1 MFTIHATKKL
11 LDRVKAPVIDR
22 SEEPDTVLGNWY
34 ANAIFWKPQVA
45 LFVNERTFLPVL
57 VPLAPA
63 SSVAARLPDAL
74 GEILE
79 AIDVD
84 PSFMDV
90 ERLAMDEAVYA
101 KTSNRQVVGVMNE
114 FIFSAPYYREAAAE
128 GDLLS
133 ISLKLAT
140 TPVGPLRN
148 GNSCPD
154 IEVKKMIE
162 AYLATGRID
171 HVSPVPIMKRMD
183 APPDLDL
190 ERIRR
195 YAASKTPA
203 RLINQ
208 MRVEVE
214 VRDYS
219 ATLYEARAPWSPD
232 IGPEWTR
239 VKIARLTFHATRQN
253 WKLSWSD
260 SDGRWHPYN
269 RVRAGS
275 VTAMLEE
282 IEDDPTF
289 IFWG

>member
-11 LDRVKAPVIDR
+11 LDRVKAPVVD
-22 SEEPDTVLGNWY
+22 EGAEPETVLGNWY
-34 ANAIFWKPQVA
+34 ANAIFWKPHVA
-45 LFVNERTFLPVL
+45 LFVNEKTFLPVL

-63 SSVAARLPDAL
+63 SSVATRLPDAL
-74 GEILE
+74 GEVLE

-84 PSFMDV
+84 PKFMEAERVAMEDV
-90 ERLAMDEAVYA
+90 AYA
-101 KTSNRQVVGVMNE
+101 KTTNRQIVGVMND
-114 FIFSAPYYREAAAE
+114 FILSAPYYREAAAA

-140 TPVGPLRN
+140 TPIGPLRKGN
-148 GNSCPD
+148 GCPD
-154 IEVKKMIE
+154 IEAKQLIE
-162 AYLATGRID
+162 HYLSTGQID
-171 HVSPVPIMKRMD
+171 RTSQVPIKQRMD
-183 APPDLDL
+183 APPDLEL

-208 MRVEVE
+208 MRLEVE
-214 VRDYS
+214 FKGYS

-239 VKIARLTFHATRQN
+239 VKVARLTFHATRQH
-253 WKLSWSD
+253 WRLSWSD

-269 RVRAGS
+269 RVRPGS
-275 VTAMLEE
+275 VDAMLQEV
-282 IEDDPTF
+282 EDDPTF